1 MAFSVYRSAWDRA
14 DLKKAFPGNPAG
26 WATINMNTLTEE
38 EMTAVAASGDPVAT
52 WPTTPYE
59 PALPEWPW
67 PGVAG
72 GRNPLVPRMTD
83 S

>member
-1 MAFSVYRSAWDRA
+1 
-14 DLKKAFPGNPAG
+14 
-26 WATINMNTLTEE
+26 MNTLNEE

-59 PALPEWPW
+59 PAQPAW
-67 PGVAG
+67 PGPGVVG
-72 GRNPLVPRMTD
+72 GRNPLVPRMAD